1 MSGMA
6 FVMSKTSNN
15 YFDIMKMPYIV
26 YKSIFKNLYIQEMS
40 KNPEWYEAYQKWK
53 LKQNYSSVK
62 ESNPKQ
68 KCDVKGLQT
77 LIATL

>member
-1 MSGMA
+1 
-6 FVMSKTSNN
+6 
-15 YFDIMKMPYIV
+15 
-26 YKSIFKNLYIQEMS
+26 MS
-40 KNPEWYEAYQKWK
+40 KNPEWYEVYQKWQ